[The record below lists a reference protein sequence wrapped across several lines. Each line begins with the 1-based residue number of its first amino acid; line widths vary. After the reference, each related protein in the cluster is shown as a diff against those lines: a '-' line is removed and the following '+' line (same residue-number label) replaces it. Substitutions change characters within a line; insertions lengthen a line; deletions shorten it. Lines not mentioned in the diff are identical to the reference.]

1 MSACFTTG
9 WGEQCFAFPILSGLI
24 ASASDTGLFTSDNF
38 ERGIKM
44 NFGLTEEQQM
54 VNDMVTRFAET
65 EIKPIAA
72 ELDRTHR
79 HPQEICRKLGE
90 MGIMGVSV
98 PTEYGGAG
106 MDNVTYVLAVI
117 AISKACAST
126 GVIVSVNNTLYNYPV
141 KTYGTHEQKLKFLPP
156 VAGGKTEGCY
166 GLTEAGAGSDAA
178 GLACR
183 AELKGDKY
191 IVNGT
196 KRFITNGGVAD
207 YCVLAATTD
216 PKKGYKAIINLIVD
230 LKNTPGFSVGKV
242 EEKMGIL
249 ASSTTELVF
258 EDAEVPAENLLGKEG
273 QGLTQ
278 MLSGLNAGRIGIGAQ
293 ACGIG
298 KAALEDALNYS
309 KERVQFG
316 KPISTFQ
323 AIQFKLADM
332 ATELDAAELLLLR
345 AAWMEDN
352 GLDYE
357 KEAAMAKMFA
367 SDVAMKAAIEG
378 VQIFGGYGY
387 CKEYPA
393 ERHMRDAK
401 ICQIYE
407 GTNEI
412 HRVVISRK
420 LLSMR

>member
-1 MSACFTTG
+1 
-9 WGEQCFAFPILSGLI
+9 
-24 ASASDTGLFTSDNF
+24 
-38 ERGIKM
+38 M
-44 NFGLTEEQQM
+44 NFAPTEEQRM
-54 VNDMVTRFAET
+54 VKDMVKKFAET

-72 ELDRTHR
+72 ELDKTHR
-79 HPQEICRKLGE
+79 HPEEICRKLGA
-90 MGIMGVSV
+90 MGIMGVAI
-98 PTEYGGAG
+98 PQEYGGAG
-106 MDNVTYVLAVI
+106 MDNVTYVMAMI
-117 AISKACAST
+117 EISKACASC
-126 GVIVSVNNTLYNYPV
+126 GVIVSVNNSLYGFPV
-141 KTYGTHEQKLKFLPP
+141 NAHGTEEQKRKFLAP
-156 VAGGKTEGCY
+156 VASGQVEGCY
-166 GLTEAGAGSDAA
+166 ALTESSAGSDAA
-178 GLACR
+178 SLKCR

-196 KRFITNGGVAD
+196 KSFITNGNVAH

-216 PKKGYKAIINLIVD
+216 PAAGYKGVINLIVD
-230 LKNTPGFSVGKV
+230 LKNTKGFHVGKV

-249 ASSTTELVF
+249 ASGTAELVF
-258 EDAEVPAENLLGKEG
+258 EDAEVPAENLLGKPG
-273 QGLTQ
+273 HGFKQ
-278 MLSGLNAGRIGIGAQ
+278 MMEGLNAGRIGIGSQ

-298 KAALEDALNYS
+298 RAALEDALNYS

-323 AIQFKLADM
+323 AIQFKLAEM

-352 GLDYE
+352 KLDHM
-357 KEAAMAKMFA
+357 KESAMSKYYA
-367 SDVAMKAAIEG
+367 SDVAMRAAIEG

-387 CKEYPA
+387 IKEYPA

-412 HRVVISRK
+412 QRIVIARK
-420 LLSMR
+420 LLGMK

>member
-1 MSACFTTG
+1 
-9 WGEQCFAFPILSGLI
+9 
-24 ASASDTGLFTSDNF
+24 
-38 ERGIKM
+38 M
-44 NFGLTEEQQM
+44 NFALTEEQQM
-54 VNDMVTRFAET
+54 VRDQVARFAET

-79 HPQEICRKLGE
+79 HPEEICRKLGA
-90 MGIMGVSV
+90 MGIMGVAVS
-98 PTEYGGAG
+98 PEYGGAG
-106 MDNVTYVLAVI
+106 MDNVTYVLALI
-117 AISKACAST
+117 EISKACAST
-126 GVIVSVNNTLYNYPV
+126 GVIVSVNNTLYGFPV
-141 KTYGTHEQKLKFLPP
+141 KMYGTHEQKEEFLTP
-156 VAGGKTEGCY
+156 VAGGEVDGCY
-166 GLTEAGAGSDAA
+166 ALTEAGAGSDAA
-178 GLACR
+178 SLACR

-196 KRFITNGGVAD
+196 KRFITNGGIAR

-216 PKKGYKAIINLIVD
+216 PSKGYKAIINLLVD
-230 LKNTPGFSVGKV
+230 LKNTPGFSVGKI

-249 ASSTTELVF
+249 ASSTAELVF
-258 EDAEVPAENLLGKEG
+258 EDAEIPAKNLLGKEG
-273 QGLTQ
+273 QGFKQ
-278 MLSGLNAGRIGIGAQ
+278 MLSGLDAGRIGIGAQ

-298 KAALEDALNYS
+298 RAALEDALNYS

-332 ATELDAAELLLLR
+332 ATELDAAEMLLLK
-345 AAWMEDN
+345 AAWLEDN
-352 GLDYE
+352 GMDYE
-357 KEAAMAKMFA
+357 KEAAMAKMYA
-367 SDVAMKAAIEG
+367 SDVAMRAAIEG

-387 CKEYPA
+387 CREYPA

-412 HRVVISRK
+412 MRVVVARK
-420 LLSMR
+420 LLGAR

>member
-1 MSACFTTG
+1 
-9 WGEQCFAFPILSGLI
+9 
-24 ASASDTGLFTSDNF
+24 
-38 ERGIKM
+38 M
-44 NFGLTEEQQM
+44 NFALTEEQQM
-54 VNDMVTRFAET
+54 VKDQVTKFAET
-65 EIKPIAA
+65 KIKPIAA
-72 ELDRTHR
+72 ELDHTHR
-79 HPQEICRKLGE
+79 HPEEICRALGE
-90 MGIMGVSV
+90 MGVMGVAI

-106 MDNVTYVLAVI
+106 MDNVTYVHAMI

-126 GVIVSVNNTLYNYPV
+126 GVIVSVNNSLYGFPV
-141 KTYGTHEQKLKFLPP
+141 KTFGTHEQKLKYLAP
-156 VAGGKTEGCY
+156 VAGGKAEGCY
-166 GLTEAGAGSDAA
+166 ALTEAGAGSDAA
-178 GLACR
+178 SLACR
-183 AELKGDKY
+183 ATLKGDTY
-191 IVNGT
+191 IVNGA
-196 KRFITNGGVAD
+196 KRFITNGNVAR

-216 PKKGYKAIINLIVD
+216 PSIGYKGVVNFIVD
-230 LKNTPGFSVGKV
+230 LKETKGFSLGKI

-249 ASSTTELVF
+249 ASGTAELVF
-258 EDAEVPAENLLGKEG
+258 EDAEVPAANLLGKVG
-273 QGLTQ
+273 QGFKQ
-278 MLSGLNAGRIGIGAQ
+278 MMMGLDCGRIGIGSQ

-298 KAALEDALNYS
+298 KAALEDALNYA

-316 KPISTFQ
+316 KPIATFQ

-345 AAWMEDN
+345 AAWMEDK

-357 KEAAMAKMFA
+357 KESAMAKMYA
-367 SDVAMKAAIEG
+367 SDVAMRAAIEG

-412 HRVVISRK
+412 QRVVIARK
-420 LLSMR
+420 LLG

>member
-1 MSACFTTG
+1 
-9 WGEQCFAFPILSGLI
+9 
-24 ASASDTGLFTSDNF
+24 
-38 ERGIKM
+38 M
-44 NFGLTEEQQM
+44 NFALTEEQAM
-54 VNDMVTRFAET
+54 VKDMVTKFAEN

-72 ELDRTHR
+72 ELDKTHR
-79 HPQEICRKLGE
+79 HPEEICRKLGE
-90 MGIMGVSV
+90 MGIMGVAV

-106 MDNVTYVLAVI
+106 MDTVTYVHCMI

-126 GVIVSVNNTLYNYPV
+126 GVIVSVNNSLYGFPI
-141 KTYGTHEQKLKFLPP
+141 KTYGTEEQKQEWLSP
-156 VAGGKTEGCY
+156 VASGKCEGCY
-166 GLTEAGAGSDAA
+166 ALTEANAGSDAA
-178 GLACR
+178 SLACR
-183 AELKGDKY
+183 ADLKGDKY
-191 IVNGT
+191 ILNGV
-196 KRFITNGGVAD
+196 KRFITNGNVAR

-216 PKKGYKAIINLIVD
+216 PAKAYKGVINLIVD
-230 LKNTPGFSVGKV
+230 LKNTPGFSVGKI

-249 ASSTTELVF
+249 ASGTAELVF
-258 EDAEVPAENLLGKEG
+258 EDAEVSAKQLLGKEG
-273 QGLTQ
+273 QGFRQ
-278 MLSGLNAGRIGIGAQ
+278 MLSGLDAGRIGIGSQ
-293 ACGIG
+293 AVGIG
-298 KAALEDALNYS
+298 KAALEDALNYA

-316 KPISTFQ
+316 KPIATFQ

-345 AAWMEDN
+345 AAWMEDHHM
-352 GLDYE
+352 DYE
-357 KEAAMAKMFA
+357 KESAMAKMYG

-412 HRVVISRK
+412 QRVVIARK
-420 LLSMR
+420 LLGQR

>member
-1 MSACFTTG
+1 
-9 WGEQCFAFPILSGLI
+9 
-24 ASASDTGLFTSDNF
+24 
-38 ERGIKM
+38 M
-44 NFGLTEEQQM
+44 NFALTEEQQM
-54 VNDMVTRFAET
+54 VKDQVTRFAET

-79 HPQEICRKLGE
+79 HPEEICRKLGD
-90 MGIMGVSV
+90 MGIMGVAI

-106 MDNVTYVLAVI
+106 MDNVTYVFAMI
-117 AISKACAST
+117 AISKACASC
-126 GVIVSVNNTLYNYPV
+126 GVIVSVNNSLYGYPV
-141 KTYGTHEQKLKFLPP
+141 NTFATHEQKLKYLTP
-156 VAGGKTEGCY
+156 VAGGKVEGCY
-166 GLTEAGAGSDAA
+166 ALTEAGAGSDAA
-178 GLACR
+178 SLACR
-183 AELKGDKY
+183 AVLKGDKY
-191 IVNGT
+191 IINGT
-196 KRFITNGGVAD
+196 KRFITNGNVAR

-216 PKKGYKAIINLIVD
+216 PSIGYKGVVNFIVD
-230 LKNTPGFSVGKV
+230 LKETKGFSVGKI

-249 ASSTTELVF
+249 ASGTAELVF
-258 EDAEVPAENLLGKEG
+258 EDAEVPAENLLGKPG
-273 QGLTQ
+273 QGFKQ
-278 MLSGLNAGRIGIGAQ
+278 MMMGLDCGRIGIGSQ

-298 KAALEDALNYS
+298 KAALEDALNYA

-316 KPISTFQ
+316 KPIASFQ

-332 ATELDAAELLLLR
+332 ATELDAAELMLLR

-352 GLDYE
+352 GMDYE
-357 KEAAMAKMFA
+357 KESAMAKMYA
-367 SDVAMKAAIEG
+367 SDVAMRAAIEG

-412 HRVVISRK
+412 QRMVIARK
-420 LLSMR
+420 LLGAR